1 MKLNYMDC
9 WNGAMAILR
18 EHKEAI
24 LAIAGVFLFL
34 PSVLLT
40 QFVGQPNVEGLT
52 DSAAI
57 QAANM
62 AFFSE
67 NWFSYV
73 LMLLVT
79 AIGSLSI
86 YTVFSPSFKG
96 TVSDAL
102 VRSLGLLLY
111 FIITNLIVAV
121 LMAFA
126 TFMFIIPGLYL
137 FGRLAVVPMIVADQQ
152 QRNPVNAIQES
163 WKTTKNNG
171 WAIFLF
177 LLIILLMGMV
187 TLIVI
192 SLVVGLLI
200 TLVSGGQGLPLL
212 ENVVTNLIGTG
223 FQILL
228 LAVVASI
235 YGQLTQKDTNV
246 GEVFS

>member
-9 WNGAMAILR
+9 WNGAIAILS

-40 QFVGQPNVEGLT
+40 QFVGQPDVEGLT

-57 QAANM
+57 QAANV

-73 LMLLVT
+73 LMLVVT

-86 YTVFSPSFKG
+86 YTLFSPSFKG

-102 VRSLGLLLY
+102 VRSLGLLFF
-111 FIITNLIVAV
+111 FIVTNLVVAI
-121 LMAFA
+121 LMAVGF
-126 TFMFIIPGLYL
+126 FLFIIPGLYL
-137 FGRLAVVPMIVADQQ
+137 IGRLAVVPMIVADQQ
-152 QRNPVNAIQES
+152 QRNPVNAIKES
-163 WKTTKNNG
+163 WKNTKNNG

-177 LLIILLMGMV
+177 LLIILLVGMI
-187 TLIVI
+187 TLIVF
-192 SLVVGLLI
+192 SLVAGLII
-200 TLVSGGQGLPLL
+200 TLVSGGEGLPLL
-212 ENVVTNLIGTG
+212 ENIVTNLIGTG
-223 FQILL
+223 FQILI
-228 LAVVASI
+228 LAVVASL
-235 YGQLTQKDTNV
+235 YRQLTRKDVNV
-246 GEVFS
+246 SEVFS

>member
-1 MKLNYMDC
+1 MKLDYMDC

-18 EHKEAI
+18 EHKEAV

-40 QFVGQPNVEGLT
+40 QFVGQPDVEGLT
-52 DSAAI
+52 DGAAI

-62 AFFSE
+62 AFFAE

-73 LMLLVT
+73 LVLVVT
-79 AIGSLSI
+79 AVGSLSI

-102 VRSLGLLLY
+102 VRSLGLLL
-111 FIITNLIVAV
+111 FFVITNIVVAV
-121 LMAFA
+121 LMAIGF
-126 TFMFIIPGLYL
+126 FLFIIPFCYL
-137 FGRLAVVPMIVADQQ
+137 VGRLAVVPIIVADQQ
-152 QRNPVNAIQES
+152 QRSPINAIKAS
-163 WKTTKNNG
+163 WKSTRNNG

-177 LLIILLMGMV
+177 LLIIFLTGMV

-212 ENVVTNLIGTG
+212 ENIVTNVIGTG

-235 YGQLTQKDTNV
+235 YRQLTQQDVNV